1 MYDTYIYDEHPAD
14 RRHLRDLLV
23 QYQIRSN
30 VEADITACTFADKP
44 AERALTAMYMT
55 DAADSRCAAL
65 VTKLRAQKTRH
76 HIVLTAPSFGQLVQA
91 MTAQTL
97 PTGLLLKPV
106 GEAELFRL
114 LQAVDKEAADA
125 QDGDSYSWSVKARR
139 YSIALEQILY
149 FESRNKKTFLATNAQ
164 EYEVPASLDA
174 LEAQLGARFI
184 RTHRSYLVNQRH
196 ILSYDAGAMTLTL
209 DDESV
214 VYLSRAGKARVK
226 EVLAW

>member
-23 QYQIRSN
+23 EYQIRSN
-30 VEADITACTFADKP
+30 VEAGITACTFADEP

-55 DAADSRCAAL
+55 DAADSRSAAL
-65 VTKLRAQKTRH
+65 VAKLRAQKTRH
-76 HIVLTAPSFGQLVQA
+76 HIVLTAPSLRQLVQA

-106 GEAELFRL
+106 EEAELFRL

-125 QDGDSYSWSVKARR
+125 QCGECYSWSVKARR

-149 FESRNKKTFLATNAQ
+149 FESHNKKTFLATNAQ

-174 LEAQLGARFI
+174 LEAQLGAHFI

-196 ILSYDAGAMTLTL
+196 ILAYDAGAMTLTL

-214 VYLSRAGKARVK
+214 VYLSRTGKARVK
-226 EVLAW
+226 EALAW